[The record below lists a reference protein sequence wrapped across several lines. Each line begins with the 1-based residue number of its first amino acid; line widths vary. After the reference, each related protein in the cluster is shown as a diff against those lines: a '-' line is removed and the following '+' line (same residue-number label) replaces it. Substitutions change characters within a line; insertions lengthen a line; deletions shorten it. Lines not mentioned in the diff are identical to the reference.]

1 MEGDLNVLCR
11 EECEGFGIHAKSLSV
26 EGDLNVLCREAP
38 PACLSGT
45 GGRAVQMSGSVW
57 AGQDVTPPEVEAAL
71 RDLLKERHARSEA
84 YVPARVLNLVVI
96 ADREWRGEIQ
106 NRLEQVGRYH
116 ASRTILCSVEAGR
129 RSIDARATME
139 GECASGPTDISVLHE
154 QVVLDIGPRHLM
166 HLETIVDPLV
176 VTDLPTLVWS
186 PHGHPEAVD
195 ALLGIAQV
203 VLIDSVNEP
212 DPAAAIARARE
223 LIQRAYVVDL
233 AWLRST
239 PWRERV
245 ASTFDPDQW
254 REELDRISSV
264 TVKHRV
270 DSRSAGLLLL
280 GWLATRLGWRP
291 APMPGLDGAL
301 CGVARGRRQD
311 VGLRLEPVEDMSAPG
326 LAGIA
331 IETASGMSISLDR
344 GAGGLAARRR
354 MPSGRD
360 SGWTVMGASRGEP
373 GILGEGIRQALLRDK
388 VYAPA
393 LAAAESF
400 VC

>member
-1 MEGDLNVLCR
+1 M
-11 EECEGFGIHAKSLSV
+11 
-26 EGDLNVLCREAP
+26 
-38 PACLSGT
+38 
-45 GGRAVQMSGSVW
+45 QMSGSVW
-57 AGQDVTPPEVEAAL
+57 AGQNVTPSEIEVAL

-96 ADREWRGEIQ
+96 TDREWRGEIQ
-106 NRLEQVGRYH
+106 NRLDQLGRYH
-116 ASRTILCSVEAGR
+116 ASRTILCCVEPGR
-129 RSIDARATME
+129 RSIDAWATTEGERATD
-139 GECASGPTDISVLHE
+139 PTDISVLHE
-154 QVVLDIGPRHLM
+154 QVVLDIGQRHLE
-166 HLETIVDPLV
+166 HLDTIVDPLV
-176 VTDLPTLVWS
+176 VTDIPTLIWS

-195 ALLGIAQV
+195 ALLAIAQV

-212 DPAAAIARARE
+212 VPAAAIARARE

-245 ASTFDPDQW
+245 ASTFDPQQW
-254 REELDRISSV
+254 RDELGRISSV

-270 DSRSAGLLLL
+270 DSCSAGLLFL
-280 GWLATRLGWRP
+280 GWLATRLGWQ
-291 APMPGLDGAL
+291 PGSMVSRQGTLYGKAH
-301 CGVARGRRQD
+301 GRRQD
-311 VGLRLEPVEDMSAPG
+311 VALRLEEQEMSAPG
-326 LAGIA
+326 LGGIA

-344 GAGGLAARRR
+344 GSGGLSARRTL
-354 MPSGRD
+354 PDGRD
-360 SGWTVMGASRGEP
+360 SGWTVMGASRGEA

-393 LAAAESF
+393 LSAAESL